1 MSKVPVIKA
10 EKKNKDTDTYY
21 LLFNKEKIFLFN
33 QKHRNGAFDYFK
45 SGKSISSALKPATRD
60 PGLRRV
66 CDKLPM
72 YIKYIEK
79 EYEIKVMR

>member
-1 MSKVPVIKA
+1 MSKAIIKA
-10 EKKNKDTDTYY
+10 VKKDFETDTYY

-45 SGKSISSALKPATRD
+45 GGRSLSEALKPNKRD
-60 PGLRRV
+60 AGLRRV
-66 CDKLPM
+66 SDKLPM